1 MNLPTELILLLAL
14 IEVLI
19 LSTCKY
25 ISVANGKI
33 YVLHRKRTGS
43 EQD

>member
-14 IEVLI
+14 VQVRI
-19 LSTCKY
+19 LSTCKH

-33 YVLHRKRTGS
+33 YVLHRKRTGP

>member
-14 IEVLI
+14 VQVLI
-19 LSTCKY
+19 LYTCKY

-33 YVLHRKRTGS
+33 HVLHRKRIGP